1 MTTAAVAVLALL
13 AAGPDGEVSSR
24 IQLRLG
30 TLDSA
35 AVSWFETRAVLG
47 YSPDLGGRV
56 RGRLGV
62 ELRADG
68 LAAISG
74 YADMAESG
82 RREPVSLLVN
92 EAWLQFPDALPGLSL
107 TLGRQKVHWGT
118 GDGVNPTD
126 NLCAPDYSDPLVWD
140 ARRPAWLTLAEYAPV
155 QAFGIEAAFKPVF
168 EPALGT
174 TSRWYSVK
182 MLPSVDELR
191 EGIRLGLIGN
201 GYDTATARYLSG
213 LYNISVAEQLD
224 LPANSLEN
232 FTGGL
237 RARTHFG
244 SFDLSASVL
253 RGWGFL
259 PGYAPVVSVDSF
271 DYRFTLVGSFPR
283 RTVVGADFAAD
294 LAGVGLRAEAAYSL
308 NDDSLPDD
316 ELELIA
322 GLDYSV
328 AGFYLNAQY
337 LRGGFPLALAAGA
350 SGAGKD
356 FVLGAIEREF
366 LATRLKVRLGGAF
379 DLRDGSW
386 AFQPVLTIRP
396 VSVAEVELG
405 AMLFGGESG
414 SAFAPLA
421 DNDMAFL
428 GARFRF

>member
-1 MTTAAVAVLALL
+1 MALLALL
-13 AAGPDGEVSSR
+13 SAGLDGEVGSR

-30 TLDSA
+30 ALNSA

-47 YSPDLGGRV
+47 YSPDLGERV
-56 RGRLGV
+56 RGRLGF
-62 ELRADG
+62 ELRADN
-68 LAAISG
+68 LAAIGS
-74 YADMAESG
+74 YADLADPDRS
-82 RREPVSLLVN
+82 EPVSLLLN
-92 EAWLQFPDALPGLSL
+92 EAWLGFPDALPGLSL

-140 ARRPAWLTLAEYAPV
+140 ARRPAWLLHAEYAPV
-155 QAFGIEAAFKPVF
+155 QAFGIEAAVKPVF

-174 TSRWYSVK
+174 TTRWFSVR

-201 GYDTATARYLSG
+201 GYDTATARYVAG
-213 LYNISVAEQLD
+213 LYNITASERLD
-224 LPANSLEN
+224 LPRNSLEN
-232 FTGGL
+232 YTGG
-237 RARTHFG
+237 ARVKTHFG
-244 SFDLSASVL
+244 SIDLSASVL

-259 PGYAPVVSVDSF
+259 PGYSPVVSIDSF
-271 DYRFTLVGSFPR
+271 DYRFTLAGSFPR
-283 RTVVGADFAAD
+283 RTAVGADFAAD

-308 NDDSLPDD
+308 YDDSLPDD

-322 GLDYSV
+322 GADYSI

-356 FVLGAIEREF
+356 YVLGTVEREF
-366 LATRLKVRLGGAF
+366 LDTRLKVRLGGAV
-379 DLRDGSW
+379 DLRDGSY
-386 AFQPVLTIRP
+386 AFQPVLTVRP
-396 VSVAEVELG
+396 VSVAEVEVG
-405 AMLFGGESG
+405 AMLFGGDAG

-421 DNDMAFL
+421 DNDMAFF